1 MRLHLMFITCYSVN
15 MAIRHKHLK
24 LDQRKIDQARRML
37 GTRTEQETVER
48 ALDMVLAEARIVR
61 VLRRGGAIGGFEDVF
76 RSH

>member
-1 MRLHLMFITCYSVN
+1 MFISSYPVN

-37 GTRTEQETVER
+37 GARTEQETVDR

-61 VLRRGGAIGGFEDVF
+61 VLRRGRGIGGFEDVF
-76 RSH
+76 RRE

>member
-1 MRLHLMFITCYSVN
+1 MN

-48 ALDMVLAEARIVR
+48 ALNMVLAEARIVR
-61 VLRRGGAIGGFEDVF
+61 VLRRRKGMGGFEDVF
-76 RSH
+76 R